1 MIECKDIYKL
11 FKIKPK
17 NIDLYKMSVVH
28 KSAVD
33 DLCMSSYERLEF
45 VGDSII
51 NMITAKY
58 VYTKFPNEN
67 EGFLTRAR
75 TKIVSTRGLSTIANK
90 LEISKYIEMNQTGKE
105 NKWNENDKIQE
116 DVLEALI
123 GAIYLDK
130 GFNTAEKIF
139 LEIIEKHVDW
149 DIEINDNYKDILSSF
164 AHSKGFKKV
173 EYNIVKKE
181 NNDYIVQVI
190 IDGIKTCE
198 GTNKQKKTAEQ
209 IAAQRALKSLQ
220 II

>member
-1 MIECKDIYKL
+1 MIESKDIFNL

-17 NIDLYKMSVVH
+17 NIELYKMSVVH
-28 KSAVD
+28 KSSDVGE
-33 DLCMSSYERLEF
+33 SYERLEF

-58 VYTKFPNEN
+58 VFYKFRNEN
-67 EGFLTRAR
+67 EGILTRAR
-75 TKIVSTRGLSTIANK
+75 TKIVSTQGLSTIASK
-90 LEISKYIEMNQTGKE
+90 LGISKFIEMDQTGKE

-130 GFNTAEKIF
+130 GFNTTEKVF
-139 LEIIEKHVDW
+139 LGLIKKYVDW
-149 DIEINDNYKDILSSF
+149 DIEINDNYKDLLSSF

-173 EYNIVKKE
+173 EYNFVKKE
-181 NNDYIVQVI
+181 NNDHIVQVI

-198 GTNKQKKTAEQ
+198 GTSKQKKTAEQ
-209 IAAQRALKSLQ
+209 IAAQRALKTLQ